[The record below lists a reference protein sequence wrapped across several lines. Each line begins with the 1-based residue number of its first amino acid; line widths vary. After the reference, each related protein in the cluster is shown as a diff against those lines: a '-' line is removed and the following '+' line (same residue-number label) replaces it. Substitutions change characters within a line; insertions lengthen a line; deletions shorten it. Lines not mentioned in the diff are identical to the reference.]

1 MVEENEQTTPV
12 AKEPLPKHAKHAKV
26 ASPGGA
32 NPGDTS
38 PDGASPGD
46 AASSGASPDG
56 ASPGDAAS
64 SGATPSDASPDG
76 ASPGGSKKKVQVRIL
91 AVILT
96 VLIVAIV
103 CLSAF
108 LGYQWWK
115 MTDTANRAADVP
127 EEVEKP
133 VDETQLV
140 LPENPVDFDALKA
153 ENPDIYAW
161 ITIPGTEVNYPVVQS
176 PTDDFYYL
184 NHDVDFSYAWQG
196 SIYSEMQNSTNFSD
210 PVTVLYG
217 HQTDANT
224 MFTSLHYFED
234 PDFFAEHETITVYS
248 VGHVRTYRVISAYQ
262 FDDRHILNSFDFS
275 NPEVLADYYD
285 YVCNPNSLVMNVR
298 EGAHLEVT
306 DKIIQLSTCLSLTD
320 SSNKRYIVTGVLVD
334 DQLVRQ

>member
-26 ASPGGA
+26 ASPGDAASSGA
-32 NPGDTS
+32 S

-64 SGATPSDASPDG
+64 SGATPSDASPG
-76 ASPGGSKKKVQVRIL
+76 VASPGGSKKKVQVRIL

-115 MTDTANRAADVP
+115 MTDTANSAADVP

>member
-26 ASPGGA
+26 ASPDGV
-32 NPGDTS
+32 S
-38 PDGASPGD
+38 PDGASPG
-46 AASSGASPDG
+46 GASPDG

-161 ITIPGTEVNYPVVQS
+161 ITILGTEVNYPVVQS

>member
-1 MVEENEQTTPV
+1 MAEENEQTTPV
-12 AKEPLPKHAKHAKV
+12 AEEHMPKHAKD
-26 ASPGGA
+26 P
-32 NPGDTS
+32 
-38 PDGASPGD
+38 SPGD
-46 AASSGASPDG
+46 G
-56 ASPGDAAS
+56 
-64 SGATPSDASPDG
+64 
-76 ASPGGSKKKVQVRIL
+76 KKKVQIRVLKAIL
-91 AVILT
+91 V

-103 CLSAF
+103 GISAF

-115 MTDTANRAADVP
+115 MTNAASGAADVP
-127 EEVEKP
+127 GEVEK
-133 VDETQLV
+133 TV

-184 NHDVDFSYAWQG
+184 DHDVDFSYAWQG
-196 SIYSEMQNSTNFSD
+196 AIYSEMQNSTNFSD

-234 PDFFAEHETITVYS
+234 PDFFAEHDTITVYS
-248 VGHVRTYRVISAYQ
+248 VGHVRTYYVISAYQ
-262 FDDRHILNSFDFS
+262 FDDRHILNSYDFS
-275 NPEVLADYYD
+275 NPDVLADYYD

-298 EGAHLEVT
+298 EDAHLETT
-306 DKIIQLSTCLSLTD
+306 DQIIQLSTCLSRTD